1 MSRVN
6 VLARLEAARERRRE
20 VLRHRWLELGEDGTL
35 ILRHAHYGREDGT
48 PPPAL
53 AGHLPERSDVLLP
66 VARLVR
72 DLGPNIGAAY
82 APVGPLGRQ
91 LREHVRRRGY
101 GRVDGVGDLTTHR
114 LGWCPVVCV

>member
-20 VLRHRWLELGEDGTL
+20 VLRHKWLELAADGTL

-48 PPPAL
+48 APPAL
-53 AGHLPERSDVLLP
+53 AAHSPERRDVLLP

-72 DLGPNIGAAY
+72 DLGPNVGAAY
-82 APVGPLGRQ
+82 APVGALGRR
-91 LREHVRRRGY
+91 LREQVRRRGY
-101 GRVDGVGDLTTHR
+101 GRVDGVGDLTTHGA
-114 LGWCPVVCV
+114 GWCPVVRV